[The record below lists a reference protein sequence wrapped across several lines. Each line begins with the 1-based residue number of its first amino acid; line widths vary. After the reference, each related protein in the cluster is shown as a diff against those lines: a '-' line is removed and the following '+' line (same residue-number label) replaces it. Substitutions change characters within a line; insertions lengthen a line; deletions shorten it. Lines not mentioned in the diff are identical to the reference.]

1 MDNTLALALTVSLGT
16 FGVILLVS
24 LIVFVCTYHTGV
36 YKSFRKPVKTM
47 GVIEGT
53 EYIDVPDEG
62 ENFYLIT
69 YSFTD
74 NAGIGYSATF
84 RWQRNVGGAGDKIA
98 VHYDSRDPRKSI
110 ADCQLRYG
118 RSLWWKVLI
127 ILAVLIVPAVFIVI
141 YFGK

>member
-1 MDNTLALALTVSLGT
+1 M
-16 FGVILLVS
+16 LVS

-36 YKSFRKPVKTM
+36 YKRFKKPVKTM
-47 GVIEGT
+47 GVIEET
-53 EYIDVPDEG
+53 QYIDVPDEG

-74 NAGIGYSATF
+74 SAGTRRSVTF
-84 RWQRNVGGAGDKIA
+84 RWQQNVGGAGDKIA
-98 VHYDSRDPRKSI
+98 VHYDSQDPEKSI
-110 ADCQLRYG
+110 VDCQLKYG
-118 RSLWWKVLI
+118 KSLWRKVLV